1 MDEMT
6 GKARLR
12 DRLGRLGYAITLV
25 TVVLAGFAAG
35 AGISVLVEMIRRPPI
50 VALKHGVTGTVRLPA
65 DLDNAARLRSI
76 PASRESAHEQRR

>member
-12 DRLGRLGYAITLV
+12 DRLGPLGYAITLV
-25 TVVLAGFAAG
+25 TVVLAAFVAG
-35 AGISVLVEMIRRPPI
+35 AGVSVLVEMVRRPPI
-50 VALKHGVTGTVRLPA
+50 VALKHGVTGT
-65 DLDNAARLRSI
+65 DNAARLKST

>member
-25 TVVLAGFAAG
+25 TVVLVAFVMG
-35 AGISVLVEMIRRPPI
+35 AGISVLVEMVRRPPI
-50 VALKHGVTGTVRLPA
+50 VTLKHGVTGTVLVRAP
-65 DLDNAARLRSI
+65 
-76 PASRESAHEQRR
+76 